1 MVLKSEGR
9 QLKFVTEPAR
19 DKKYAIIAY
28 SRLLAETVQQCPPE
42 TQRELVCGLLELT
55 ATQKLGFTVASLA
68 TKSAEEMLLDGAI
81 DQTFA
86 FDRQAFVQLTGAK
99 IELADKLDT
108 PDAQVFMMQALQSM
122 CQQTGQ
128 SISNYL
134 LEEKHCQ

>member
-19 DKKYAIIAY
+19 EKKYAIIAY

-108 PDAQVFMMQALQSM
+108 PDA
-122 CQQTGQ
+122 
-128 SISNYL
+128 
-134 LEEKHCQ
+134 

>member
-19 DKKYAIIAY
+19 EKKYAIIAY